1 MLNFRR
7 GNGYQKFKVKRTG
20 HSIETEDIFLDA
32 AIEKKQQRLKSSGYG
47 RIETALSPKTLSLVF
62 TFFVVTILVFLGIAF
77 YYQTFG
83 YKDFSDKSERN
94 RYISS
99 NIQAERG
106 VIYDKNFKQLVSNEQ
121 TFSLVCDYSKLP
133 ENQDLLNKEIG
144 DISKIV
150 GSTPEEIK
158 QLMQDKKKKGSNTA
172 KLYEN
177 LDLNKIIVLET
188 KLDDLIGFSVEKETA
203 RNYANADDFSL
214 LLGFV
219 SRDSKTGQLGLE
231 KQYNDYLKETP
242 GVFEKAKND
251 DGSNKEIMLKAP
263 EPGDNLL
270 LNIDMD
276 LQRNIAEFLKAD
288 LTQFKAKAGTV
299 VVTDPNT
306 GGILSL
312 VSLPSFDSNAFSK
325 TLSADEY
332 NKMMQSSNT
341 SFYNRAIAGEYPI
354 GSTMKP
360 MIASAALQ
368 EGVITANTI
377 INDNNGGIQLSDG
390 TFKKDWAT
398 HGAVDLNKAIAE
410 SCDTYF
416 YIVGGGYQGFKG
428 LGIDRIDTYLNDFGL
443 GKETGID
450 IPGETSGFIPTADWK
465 EQKYGTSWYPGD
477 TYNISIGQGY
487 MKATPLQLAMAT
499 AAIANGGTLYKPQ
512 ILNSVLDKNNNPIQ
526 KFEPEVAGKIPVDS
540 EYLSEVRAAMRQTV
554 LSDKGTARGLQ
565 WMPVSSAAKTG
576 TAQTSR
582 ADTYH
587 NLITLFAPYDHP
599 QVVIT
604 IIIESVPHET
614 TGVANLLAR
623 QIMGYYFNPDKD
635 KPKDS
640 IQTENS
646 DNQTQNT
653 ELPPATLPDG
663 EGAHN

>member
-20 HSIETEDIFLDA
+20 HNIETEDIFLDA

-47 RIETALSPKTLSLVF
+47 RIETALSSKTLSLVF
-62 TFFVVTILVFLGIAF
+62 TFFIVTILVFLGLSL
-77 YYQTFG
+77 YYQTFE
-83 YKDFSDKSERN
+83 YRAFAVKSERN

-99 NIQAERG
+99 NINAERG
-106 VIYDKNFKQLVSNEQ
+106 VIYDRNLKQLVSNQQ
-121 TFSLVCDYSKLP
+121 TFSLICDYTKLP
-133 ENQDLLNKEIG
+133 QNQDLLNKEIG
-144 DISKIV
+144 DISKII
-150 GSTPEEIK
+150 GNTPEEVK
-158 QLMQDKKKKGSNTA
+158 QVMQDKQKKGSNTA
-172 KLYEN
+172 VLYEN
-177 LDLNKIIVLET
+177 IDLNKIIVLET
-188 KLDDLIGFSVEKETA
+188 KLDDLIGFSVEKETT

-242 GVFEKAKND
+242 GIFEKVKAD

-263 EPGDNLL
+263 EPGNNLL

-276 LQRNIAEFLKAD
+276 LQRNIAEFLKID
-288 LTQFKAKAGTV
+288 LAQFKAKAGTV

-312 VSLPSFDSNAFSK
+312 VSLPSFDSNVFSR
-325 TLSADEY
+325 TLSTDEY
-332 NKMMQSSNT
+332 NKMMESS

-354 GSTMKP
+354 GSTIKP

-368 EGVITANTI
+368 EGVITASTI

-390 TFKKDWAT
+390 TFKKDWST

-416 YIVGGGYQGFKG
+416 YLVGGGYQGFKG
-428 LGIDRIDTYLNDFGL
+428 LGIDRIDSYLNSFGL

-450 IPGETSGFIPTADWK
+450 ILGETSGFIPTSDWK
-465 EQKYGTSWYPGD
+465 EQKYNTSWYPGD

-487 MKATPLQLAMAT
+487 MRATPLQLAMAT

-512 ILNSVLDKNNNPIQ
+512 ILNSVLDKNNNPIT
-526 KFEPEVAGKIPVDS
+526 KFDPQVAGKIPVDS
-540 EYLSEVRAAMRQTV
+540 EYLSEVRTAMRQTV
-554 LSDKGTARGLQ
+554 LSDQGTARGLQ
-565 WMPVSSAAKTG
+565 WMPTTSAAKTG

-614 TGVANLLAR
+614 GVANLLAR
-623 QIMGYYFNPDKD
+623 QIMSYYFNPDKD
-635 KPKDS
+635 KPKES
-640 IQTENS
+640 LQTDTN
-646 DNQTQNT
+646 NTQTQNT

-663 EGAHN
+663 EGTHN